1 MAPLRYLCLAI
12 TTRLSIQL
20 KATQYSGNLLQL
32 MLHVCAECEP
42 THLIVCINLWL
53 QPACSQPCVEPLKP
67 PAFLEDTLWYWSV
80 YKFVCLLPMPTSWPS
95 SIAWEPYDGTD
106 GHLAC
111 CIKSPLANPLGQT
124 KKQPLVKQII
134 PLKLRSQLLVLY
146 VSNIKCAKKNKEN
159 HNFCLIYCNIVWC
172 AITESGETRRETDRE
187 RDISPISVHSS
198 IWSD

>member
-1 MAPLRYLCLAI
+1 MYQCINLCINTYILREAIRTAKGGTKKVCSFVTFFGMAPLRYLCLAI

-42 THLIVCINLWL
+42 THLIVCINLCL

-134 PLKLRSQLLVLY
+134 PLKLRS
-146 VSNIKCAKKNKEN
+146 
-159 HNFCLIYCNIVWC
+159 
-172 AITESGETRRETDRE
+172 
-187 RDISPISVHSS
+187 
-198 IWSD
+198 